1 LGQKN
6 TTGFIIK
13 KVIKRGVNLFKNYDE
28 LNDMQIDLLREIGNI
43 GAGNAATALATI
55 LNEKVEMSVPN
66 VRITGF
72 DDTILELGGAEKM
85 TVGVL
90 VNFSGEANGMIMF
103 LLNLDDA
110 NALMGNLFGEEQK
123 NDELN
128 ELQLSAIKE
137 IGNILGSSYINS
149 IAMLTGLRIEV
160 SVPYLSIDMVGAI
173 MSVPIIEFGSIGD
186 KLMFIEENFIGE
198 TEELKSN
205 IVMFAEIDT
214 LKTIMEKLGIEI

>member
-1 LGQKN
+1 MGQKN